1 LRSCKSVGLAAVAAL
16 ALALSCAA
24 QSSQSPG
31 YQPAHEWLIARNATP
46 RSPDPAQSTALPDQA
61 QLLKITEVFVR
72 KLFAWGPNM
81 KVTLGQ
87 LGPSPSPDFY
97 AVPLTVTQNDQSE
110 SGVVFVSKDGKT
122 LLRGDIFDMSKDP
135 FADNRAK
142 IRTDGAPSRGPANP
156 RVTVVEFSDFECPHC
171 AQLYESM
178 KEIEPRYPQVRV
190 VYKYFPLTNIHPWAE
205 TAAIGAQ
212 CAYQQSP
219 DAFWKMYDS
228 IFSNQDVISAE
239 NVWDKLSQYASEAGL
254 NTETFKACLSSDAAK
269 NVVDNDH
276 QQGVE
281 LGVNSTPTV
290 YINGRPLVGG
300 DPQFLEQYIDFE
312 LASHPK

>member
-1 LRSCKSVGLAAVAAL
+1 MSRKAFGLAVVAVLSL
-16 ALALSCAA
+16 AISCGA
-24 QSSQSPG
+24 QSSQSSES
-31 YQPAHEWLIARNATP
+31 QPPHEWLIAKAS
-46 RSPDPAQSTALPDQA
+46 SPAEAGRAQASASADQA
-61 QLLKITEVFVR
+61 QLLKITESFVR

-87 LGPSPSPDFY
+87 LSQSPSPDFY

-135 FADNRAK
+135 FASNRAK
-142 IRTDGAPSRGPANP
+142 IHTEGDPSRGPADA
-156 RVTVVEFSDFECPHC
+156 RITVVEFSDFECPHC

-205 TAAIGAQ
+205 TAAVGAQ
-212 CAYQQSP
+212 CAYKQSP
-219 DAFWKMYDS
+219 EAFWKMYDS
-228 IFSNQDVISAE
+228 IFSNQDLISPE
-239 NVWDKLSQYASEAGL
+239 NVWDKLTQFASQAGL
-254 NTETFKACLSSDAAK
+254 NTDTFKVCLSSDEAK
-269 NVVDNDH
+269 KAVDEDH
-276 QQGVE
+276 QEGID
-281 LGVNSTPTV
+281 LGVNSTPTL

-312 LASHPK
+312 LASHGK